1 LSRENLAIALI
12 LGVPLLVGAAI
23 GVVAGANLPYRIA
36 QHAPRPLPAVWERMG
51 ETPGTKGP
59 EWTVSRNT
67 QQTVYPPPTEELTRV
82 LAYEFFVHYRQ
93 EGMMGLTSRLK
104 NCYGVYQ
111 GLEPTQP
118 LEFRDI
124 SDPAAPLPADLPAG
138 LTRSGLLARFH
149 VQHGDG
155 RIESG
160 AHAFIALWER
170 LPYWRWLARLGRLPG
185 VASLME
191 LAYRGFLRVRPTLQR
206 WAVRRG

>member
-1 LSRENLAIALI
+1 LCRRE
-12 LGVPLLVGAAI
+12 I
-23 GVVAGANLPYRIA
+23 GVYRD
-36 QHAPRPLPAVWERMG
+36 
-51 ETPGTKGP
+51 
-59 EWTVSRNT
+59 
-67 QQTVYPPPTEELTRV
+67 
-82 LAYEFFVHYRQ
+82 LA
-93 EGMMGLTSRLK
+93 
-104 NCYGVYQ
+104 
-111 GLEPTQP
+111 PTQP

-138 LTRSGLLARFH
+138 LTRCGLLARFH

-160 AHAFIALWER
+160 ARAFIAFWAR